1 MKAFF
6 YPGQT
11 PVPAGSGTWIID
23 LSHDPI
29 WAIWLAEVRKFHQHH
44 DRMSN
49 CVLYKII
56 DVITYPCQDFSS
68 SVFVQGIPACRF
80 TEVYCNLLHGMS
92 IYPCAEINQMMNYVN
107 GIVAM
112 FHLAF
117 EGRNIRSPRSEYH
130 YNDVIMGAIA
140 SQITSLTIVYSTV
153 YSDADQRKHQSFA
166 SLAFVRGIHRGPV
179 NSRHKWPVT
188 RKMFP
193 FDDVFMHQFCM
204 IAVSGL
210 DYVSVSIFFSILLS
224 SQNYV

>member
-1 MKAFF
+1 
-6 YPGQT
+6 
-11 PVPAGSGTWIID
+11 
-23 LSHDPI
+23 
-29 WAIWLAEVRKFHQHH
+29 
-44 DRMSN
+44 
-49 CVLYKII
+49 
-56 DVITYPCQDFSS
+56 
-68 SVFVQGIPACRF
+68 
-80 TEVYCNLLHGMS
+80 
-92 IYPCAEINQMMNYVN
+92 MMNYVN

-130 YNDVIMGAIA
+130 YNDVIMAAIA

-193 FDDVFMHQFCM
+193 FDDVIMHRFCM

-210 DYVSVSIFFSILLS
+210 DYVSVSIFFFNPPIISKLCIEHDLCITWVRILDGIEYNHGSLAHNIISDHMWLTHFWHSWSQILS
-224 SQNYV
+224 